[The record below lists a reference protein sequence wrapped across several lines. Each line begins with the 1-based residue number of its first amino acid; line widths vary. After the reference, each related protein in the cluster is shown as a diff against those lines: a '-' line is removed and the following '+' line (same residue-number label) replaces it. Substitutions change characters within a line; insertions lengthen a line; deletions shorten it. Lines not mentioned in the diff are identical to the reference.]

1 MRQINSFEKGSS
13 VTAHCI
19 INIQHGCERK
29 ASRLYLEIF
38 AYNSLTEMGKRRS
51 FLFVISKVITLKAP
65 SVCTPALTN
74 KQHQNY
80 YFDIPICGVVAC
92 ELPHHCFANS
102 HIAGH
107 YCSRVIFNIL
117 KQQEKLRLKKPR
129 KLTYDITSGRAHNP
143 AG

>member
-13 VTAHCI
+13 VSVTAHCI
-19 INIQHGCERK
+19 INTQTK
-29 ASRLYLEIF
+29 ALSNMAAREKRADFTLKF
-38 AYNSLTEMGKRRS
+38 SHKRRS